1 MDERFNDGTELPYGW
16 FTEGWTVKDG
26 VIQTE
31 ASSGSSFDLEKLMG
45 NNKKEDQDP
54 EEAEK
59 EGEGE
64 GEGEAEGEGEGE
76 GNGNG
81 NKFDISSLF
90 ESFMGGNSKPNY
102 LLTPPL
108 VVNEG
113 ETLVFSAKKGKDG
126 GSSSGMSISLGAADK
141 HQYGVTP
148 QEYRQSL

>member
-1 MDERFNDGTELPYGW
+1 VQAQSVSEEQMDERFNDGTELPYGW

-31 ASSGSSFDLEKLMG
+31 ASSGSSFDIENLMG

-54 EEAEK
+54 EE
-59 EGEGE
+59 
-64 GEGEAEGEGEGE
+64 
-76 GNGNG
+76 GNG